1 MEMKNNDET
10 MIRELITFLKGSIT
24 REDLSPWVV
33 IKIKRW
39 IIKLENELN
48 ERLDEKTRQAL
59 IKYHKSTISID
70 GIRGIDIVAWLEKQE
85 KKRPTSEYQV

>member
-1 MEMKNNDET
+1 MTNNDEI
-10 MIRELITFLKGSIT
+10 MMRELITFLKGTIT

-33 IKIKRW
+33 IKIKKW
-39 IIKLENELN
+39 ILNLENELN
-48 ERLDEKTRQAL
+48 VRLEEKIRQAL